1 MIDNKF
7 KRMAIGFARRTYGA
21 AGALLVIA
29 IFLQIAGPF
38 AMLELNELPAGTA
51 DPVKVGLAYVVKV
64 LMDIFTLQ
72 LVGIAALIAFL
83 AHPVLTSVVK
93 EEESGAC
100 GVVVPHGGAEE
111 TAVH

>member
-1 MIDNKF
+1 MMPNLSPNILKS
-7 KRMAIGFARRTYGA
+7 FARRTYGV

-38 AMLELNELPAGTA
+38 AMLELNELSAGTA

-72 LVGIAALIAFL
+72 LVGVAALIAFL

-93 EEESGAC
+93 EEESGAG

>member
-7 KRMAIGFARRTYGA
+7 TRMAIGFARRTYGV

-64 LMDIFTLQ
+64 LMDIFTVQ
-72 LVGIAALIAFL
+72 LAGIAALIGFL
-83 AHPVLTSVVK
+83 AHPALTAVVK
-93 EEESGAC
+93 EEGSGAG

-111 TAVH
+111 TTVH

>member
-7 KRMAIGFARRTYGA
+7 KRMAIGFVRRTYGV

-51 DPVKVGLAYVVKV
+51 DPVKVGLAFVVKV

-72 LVGIAALIAFL
+72 LAGVAVLIAFL

-93 EEESGAC
+93 E
-100 GVVVPHGGAEE
+100 GGERGGRRRR
-111 TAVH
+111 T

>member
-1 MIDNKF
+1 MTMNVSPNLLKN
-7 KRMAIGFARRTYGA
+7 FARRTYGV

-29 IFLQIAGPF
+29 IFLQITGPF

-93 EEESGAC
+93 EEGSGAG
-100 GVVVPHGGAEE
+100 GVVVPNGAGEE
-111 TAVH
+111 NTAH

>member
-1 MIDNKF
+1 MTMNVSPNLLKN
-7 KRMAIGFARRTYGA
+7 FARRTYGV

-93 EEESGAC
+93 EEESGAG
-100 GVVVPHGGAEE
+100 GVVVPNGAGEE
-111 TAVH
+111 TAAH

>member
-1 MIDNKF
+1 
-7 KRMAIGFARRTYGA
+7 MAIGFARRTYGA

>member
-1 MIDNKF
+1 MPDLSLNILKS
-7 KRMAIGFARRTYGA
+7 FARRTYGV
-21 AGALLVIA
+21 AGVLLVIA

-51 DPVKVGLAYVVKV
+51 DPVKVGLAFVVKV

-72 LVGIAALIAFL
+72 LAGVAVLIAFL

-93 EEESGAC
+93 EEESGAG
-100 GVVVPHGGAEE
+100 GVVVPNSAAEE

>member
-1 MIDNKF
+1 MTMNVSPNLLKN
-7 KRMAIGFARRTYGA
+7 FARRTYGV

-51 DPVKVGLAYVVKV
+51 DPVKVGLAFVVKV

-72 LVGIAALIAFL
+72 LAGVAALIAFL

-93 EEESGAC
+93 EEGSGA
-100 GVVVPHGGAEE
+100 GVVVVPNSATEE

>member
-1 MIDNKF
+1 MTMNVSPNLLKS
-7 KRMAIGFARRTYGA
+7 FARRTYGV

-72 LVGIAALIAFL
+72 LAGVAALIAFL

-93 EEESGAC
+93 EEESGAG
-100 GVVVPHGGAEE
+100 GVVVPNGAAEE
-111 TAVH
+111 TAAH